1 MNAFEPDFI
10 IIGSGPAGVSAAV
23 PLVAAGRRVLML
35 DGAFGMAETVQGAR
49 WERTL
54 GSHLQS
60 LRPDDGTSPKLQ
72 APLARDLIN
81 GFLDASAIRG
91 DNFVAVGSLGR
102 GGLSQVWGGQLSL
115 LDEEDLDGW
124 PIRHADLAPS
134 YRAVMARIG
143 VSTTGGG
150 PEAETAALPAG
161 AIASRILARH
171 RRYGLVA
178 DFTLWPALNAVLA
191 HPVDG
196 RHGCDLR
203 GDCLFGCERG
213 AIYSSVHDLPL
224 LQKSPHFA
232 LTEGARVTELKPH
245 QEFGWAVTT
254 ADGREFRAPRV
265 LLAAGVLGS
274 AALLSH
280 LVTFPAEGLRLL
292 NSPTLALPLIAP
304 ERLFRRAT
312 ATHSLAQLGFA
323 LRYGHARLDY
333 LTGGFYEVNT
343 LPASSFI
350 NRMPTGRRGGRAL
363 FDLLS
368 SSLAVATAYFPGD
381 ESRTFLHLNRTS
393 EGGGITVRGGFA
405 DGLEERAKVILGR
418 LAGHWRRL
426 GLFRLPGAA
435 IATPGTDAHFAG
447 TFPMGGWGNLSTS
460 DLGELSGFPGLH
472 LVDGS
477 ILPTLP
483 SKYIT
488 LTVMANADRIGRQ
501 LSNT

>member
-1 MNAFEPDFI
+1 VSAFEPEFI

-35 DGAFGMAETVQGAR
+35 DGASAAAETAPRAR
-49 WERTL
+49 WERSL
-54 GSHLQS
+54 GSQLQS
-60 LRPDDGTSPKLQ
+60 LRPDGGTSPKLQ
-72 APLARDLIN
+72 SPLARDLIG
-81 GFLDASAIRG
+81 GFLEASGIRG
-91 DNFVAVGSLGR
+91 ENFVAVGSLGR
-102 GGLSQVWGGQLSL
+102 GGLSRVWGGQLSL
-115 LDEEDLDGW
+115 LDDEDLEGW

-143 VSTTGGG
+143 VSTTGGD
-150 PEAETAALPAG
+150 EAGMAALPAG
-161 AIASRILARH
+161 AIASHVLARH
-171 RRYGLVA
+171 RRSGRVA
-178 DFTLWPALNAVLA
+178 DFALWPAQNAVLA
-191 HPVDG
+191 APAGD
-196 RHGCDLR
+196 RQGCDLR

-224 LQKSPHFA
+224 LQKSPFFA
-232 LTEGARVTELKPH
+232 LAEAAYVTDLRPLEGG
-245 QEFGWAVTT
+245 GWTVGT
-254 ADGREFRAPRV
+254 ADGRRFSAPRV

-280 LVTFPAEGLRLL
+280 VITFPPEGLRVL
-292 NSPTLALPLIAP
+292 NSPALALPLILP
-304 ERLFRRAT
+304 ERLFRRPE

-350 NRMPTGRRGGRAL
+350 NRMPAGRRGGRAL
-363 FDLLS
+363 FDLLA
-368 SSLAVATAYFPGD
+368 SSLAVATAYFQGE
-381 ESRTFLHLNRTS
+381 ESRTFLRVEETPAGRELV
-393 EGGGITVRGGFA
+393 VRGGFA
-405 DGLEERAKVILGR
+405 EGLEERAQVVLRR
-418 LAGHWRRL
+418 LATHWRRL

-447 TFPMGGWGNLSTS
+447 TFPMGGWGNLSTT
-460 DLGELSGFPGLH
+460 DLGELSGFSGLH
-472 LVDGS
+472 LIDGS

-488 LTVMANADRIGRQ
+488 LTVMANADRIARR
-501 LSNT
+501 LSAG